1 MSVPAETNSTGEE
14 ELYHD
19 LKYKQILSLHF
30 TLDECN
36 LIEEQDSLRND
47 FSAVK
52 VAKRSR
58 RASNV

>member
-19 LKYKQILSLHF
+19 SKYKQILNLHF

-47 FSAVK
+47 FSAEK
-52 VAKRSR
+52 VAK
-58 RASNV
+58 